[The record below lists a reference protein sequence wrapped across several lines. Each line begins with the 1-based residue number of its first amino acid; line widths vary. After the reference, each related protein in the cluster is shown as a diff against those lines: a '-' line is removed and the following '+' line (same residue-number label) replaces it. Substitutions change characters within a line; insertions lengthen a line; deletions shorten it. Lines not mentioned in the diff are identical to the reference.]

1 MADRAA
7 SVLAR
12 LRNLAAA
19 SGRPYHLCL
28 QLFCQEEFLRRL
40 ATSEH
45 KNRFVLKGG
54 HLIYCLTNFSSRP
67 TLDIDFLVQNTDN
80 SIEQIEKILADIIH
94 TPGDNDF
101 VSYYNMQ
108 ASPRPSWNQIPQ
120 HARSARRDM
129 PLSKNQRLV
138 CSQGICG

>member
-12 LRNLAAA
+12 LRNQATAL
-19 SGRPYHLCL
+19 GRPYQLCL

-40 ATSEH
+40 AASDH

-54 HLIYCLTNFSSRP
+54 HLINCLTNFNSRP

-80 SIEQIEKILADIIH
+80 SIEKIEKIIADIIH

-101 VSYYNMQ
+101 VIYTVKDIHLISLDKKYPGV
-108 ASPRPSWNQIPQ
+108 SVSLKPR
-120 HARSARRDM
+120 
-129 PLSKNQRLV
+129 
-138 CSQGICG
+138 